1 MSESN
6 QKAQH
11 TGNISVEGRTIPG
24 EQETQN
30 ANKVCAGHGPRT
42 ESSDAEWFFA
52 LFI

>member
-1 MSESN
+1 MPESN

-30 ANKVCAGHGPRT
+30 AGHGPRT
-42 ESSDAEWFFA
+42 ESSNAE
-52 LFI
+52 